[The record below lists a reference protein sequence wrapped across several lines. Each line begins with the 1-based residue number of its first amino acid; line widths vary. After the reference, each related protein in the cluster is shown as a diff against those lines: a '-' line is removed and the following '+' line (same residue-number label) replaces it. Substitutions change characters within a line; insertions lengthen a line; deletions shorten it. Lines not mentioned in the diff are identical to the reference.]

1 MLNLGFTMR
10 EPIGIRRIR
19 FTQAP
24 PELLGTG
31 LLGWVA
37 LRYGDME
44 LADISVRQT
53 VEGRHVLSF
62 PETRRRSGR
71 VQQPVRPASHDVRE
85 EIETAVFGELRRRGI
100 LP

>member
-1 MLNLGFTMR
+1 MCDLIT
-10 EPIGIRRIR
+10 IRSIR

-71 VQQPVRPASHDVRE
+71 VQQPVRPASHDVRA
-85 EIETAVFGELRRRGI
+85 EIEADVFSELRRQGV

>member
-1 MLNLGFTMR
+1 MR
-10 EPIGIRRIR
+10 DPITIRSIR

-53 VEGRHVLSF
+53 LEGRRVLSF

-71 VQQPVRPASHDVRE
+71 VQQPVRPASQDVRAQ
-85 EIETAVFGELRRRGI
+85 IEAYVFAELRLMGVI
-100 LP
+100 P